1 MDLLIFSNPSIYLP
15 RNWSSYRLIGGSHRT
30 STGRAGYRRV
40 GNIIYPRK
48 EKRERQRP
56 RSCGRSLLT
65 CRHPQRHIAPSYRV
79 TITEARGQ
87 KRRQS
92 GPKEQKEK
100 ERRKTKKTK
109 KKKKQW
115 KEGMGSN
122 STEISIREG
131 GSRENGRNNTITR
144 INQIAPTQ
152 VRNL

>member
-1 MDLLIFSNPSIYLP
+1 MDLLILSNPSIYLP
-15 RNWSSYRLIGGSHRT
+15 RNWSSYRLIVGSHLT
-30 STGRAGYRRV
+30 STGRAGYREGGKHYLSEEGKTRTATT
-40 GNIIYPRK
+40 
-48 EKRERQRP
+48 
-56 RSCGRSLLT
+56 SLLRSLSADLS
-65 CRHPQRHIAPSYRV
+65 PSATSHCPV
-79 TITEARGQ
+79 IPTRGQ

-122 STEISIREG
+122 SMEMSIREG